1 MTWSIKPVL
10 VIVYLDVLCPYL
22 FYHVAISEIKSIKI
36 YQFTNNNKL
45 CKNFELWMVQLT
57 FNQLRALYCRMHIK
71 LAVDGL
77 FLEWMSFVFK
87 GCIFSQVPKN
97 TNKRITLNTN
107 ITIND
112 YTKRQNYSLMMIVFL
127 SLSFTVSC

>member
-1 MTWSIKPVL
+1 MTWAIRPVL
-10 VIVYLDVLCPYL
+10 VTIFSDVLFPYL
-22 FYHVAISEIKSIKI
+22 FCHFAIS
-36 YQFTNNNKL
+36 KL
-45 CKNFELWMVQLT
+45 NYSKYINSPIISFFYYLDLWMVQLT
-57 FNQLRALYCRMHIK
+57 FNQFRVLYCRMHIK

>member
-1 MTWSIKPVL
+1 MTWAIKPVL
-10 VIVYLDVLCPYL
+10 VTIFSDVLFPYL
-22 FYHVAISEIKSIKI
+22 FCHFAISKLIFKI
-36 YQFTNNNKL
+36 YQFTNNQFFYY
-45 CKNFELWMVQLT
+45 FELWMVQLT
-57 FNQLRALYCRMHIK
+57 FNQFRVLYCRMHIK